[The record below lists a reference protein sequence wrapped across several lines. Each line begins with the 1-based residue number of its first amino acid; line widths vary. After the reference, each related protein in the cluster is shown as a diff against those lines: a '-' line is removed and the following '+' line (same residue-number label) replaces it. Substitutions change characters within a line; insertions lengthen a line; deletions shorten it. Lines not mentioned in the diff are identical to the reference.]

1 MLSSFPAYFLSFFP
15 LEAGGANRME
25 SSNGVFFGAGLET
38 NLNFTWLIG
47 ILVGLVCYGG
57 LGIKKLLPHNL
68 ALLGKWLQCYTLE
81 DTTL

>member
-47 ILVGLVCYGG
+47 ILV
-57 LGIKKLLPHNL
+57 
-68 ALLGKWLQCYTLE
+68 ALLCARE
-81 DTTL
+81 A